1 MSHNWNIW
9 KVFKPSH
16 EISNHFFKNH
26 WKGKFKMQEAE
37 KEGEVGWKKCYKVEG
52 NLHEKPFLKLMGH
65 ILRALNIFFSLKHIT
80 ENQHNQASWF
90 LTLQSF
96 EGMLT
101 E

>member
-37 KEGEVGWKKCYKVEG
+37 KEGEVRWKKCYKVEG
-52 NLHEKPFLKLMGH
+52 NLHEKL
-65 ILRALNIFFSLKHIT
+65 
-80 ENQHNQASWF
+80 
-90 LTLQSF
+90 
-96 EGMLT
+96 
-101 E
+101 